1 MNKKLWFFDL
11 HGNGE
16 PSSII
21 VEGERLAF
29 DVTPFFQTPALAAD
43 FAGRHYCDQHETF
56 QLLAWPIPQVAAYV
70 AAESCRALMAE
81 EYGGSLLFALD
92 PRPDDE
98 IKLASAK
105 VMLNKLFELAGEDKP
120 SDIVEQ
126 LVSAEVTLL

>member
-1 MNKKLWFFDL
+1 MNKRLWFFDL
-11 HGNGE
+11 HDNSE

-43 FAGRHYCDQHETF
+43 FAGRHYCDGYETF

-70 AAESCRALMAE
+70 AAEICRALMAE

-105 VMLNKLFELAGEDKP
+105 VMLNKLFGLAGEDKLY
-120 SDIVEQ
+120 DIVDQ
-126 LVSAEVTLL
+126 FAVANT

>member
-1 MNKKLWFFDL
+1 
-11 HGNGE
+11 
-16 PSSII
+16 
-21 VEGERLAF
+21 
-29 DVTPFFQTPALAAD
+29 
-43 FAGRHYCDQHETF
+43 
-56 QLLAWPIPQVAAYV
+56 
-70 AAESCRALMAE
+70 MAE